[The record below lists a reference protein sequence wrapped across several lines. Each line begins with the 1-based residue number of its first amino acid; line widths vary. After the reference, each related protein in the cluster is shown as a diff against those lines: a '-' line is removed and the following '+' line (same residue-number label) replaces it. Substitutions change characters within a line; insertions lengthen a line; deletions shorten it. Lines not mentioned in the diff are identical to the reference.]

1 MLKTVFLNNFHL
13 KSFSDRNAKKCWC
26 SSIRNCTWSTTPG
39 QGTSHSCV
47 CRKISACHRWRGRW
61 WWWWCWRWSWLLL
74 LFDLSLKITNHLFVV
89 TIVFQMFWELGMTVM
104 LVVYLFYVF
113 VLHPISMLGKIKICS
128 ISINDVFFCMI
139 LFRLWTISIHLSFV
153 SWIWRR

>member
-1 MLKTVFLNNFHL
+1 MSVLMLKTMFLNNFHL
-13 KSFSDRNAKKCWC
+13 KSLSDRNAKKCWC

-61 WWWWCWRWSWLLL
+61 WWWWWCCWRWSWLLL

-89 TIVFQMFWELGMTVM
+89 TIVFQMFLGTWNDG
-104 LVVYLFYVF
+104 YVGGVPF
-113 VLHPISMLGKIKICS
+113 LCFCS
-128 ISINDVFFCMI
+128 PSNFNAWKDQNMFD
-139 LFRLWTISIHLSFV
+139 LY
-153 SWIWRR
+153 